1 MAVAAKRPQ
10 GRLVPLL
17 LALAVCVLFALPSA
31 SSAAPPVS
39 PLADGATTMA
49 TPRGAALPQAAR
61 VRLGVVGIVAGAGYY
76 LAIEKGYFAEQGLDV
91 EAIPFATTADETAP
105 LAAGQLDVG
114 AGATSAGLF
123 NAIAR
128 GVDIKLVAD
137 EGHTEPGRPGNAL
150 VARRAAVDAGQLRGV
165 ADLGGRRIAIAST
178 SIGVVSDLRG
188 YLAQGGLTLDDV
200 TLEQMAFPDMA
211 SALSNGSVDAAI
223 PVEPFLTLLQQ
234 SGLGTRWLW
243 DYEVNPD
250 HQVAVIL
257 YGPGFVREQPE
268 AARRWMTAYL
278 RGVRY
283 FNDAFVRGDAT
294 ARDETVQVLM
304 KWTPIRDRGLY
315 DLMSV
320 IGLDPDGD
328 VRVPSLRADQ
338 ELFLQLGQQDRPVD
352 FDTAVDLQYVGYARQ
367 VLGPY

>member
-1 MAVAAKRPQ
+1 MGSLATSWQRVPAAAI
-10 GRLVPLL
+10 
-17 LALAVCVLFALPSA
+17 LALGAALLFGLPA
-31 SSAAPPVS
+31 QGSAA
-39 PLADGATTMA
+39 ATSA
-49 TPRGAALPQAAR
+49 APRGAALPQAAH

-137 EGHTEPGRPGNAL
+137 EGHTEAGRPGSAL
-150 VARRAAVDAGQLRGV
+150 VVRRAAADAGQLRDV
-165 ADLGGRRIAIAST
+165 ADLRGRRIAIAST
-178 SIGVVSDLRG
+178 SIGVVTDLRG
-188 YLAQGGLTLDDV
+188 YLARGGLTLDDV

-211 SALSNGSVDAAI
+211 PALGNGSVDAAI
-223 PVEPFLTLLQQ
+223 AVEPFLTVLQQ
-234 SGLGTRWLW
+234 TGLATRWLW

-250 HQVAVIL
+250 HQVAAIL

-283 FNDAFVRGDAT
+283 FNDAFVRGDAA
-294 ARDETVQVLM
+294 AREETVQVLM
-304 KWTPIRDRGLY
+304 KWTPIHDPALY
-315 DLMSV
+315 DQMSV
-320 IGLDPDGD
+320 IGLDPDGEL
-328 VRVPSLRADQ
+328 RVPSLAADQ
-338 ELFLQLGQQDRPVD
+338 ELFLALGQQDRPVD
-352 FDTAVDLQYVGYARQ
+352 FTTAVDLQYVRAARQ

>member
-1 MAVAAKRPQ
+1 MGSVATKPQRVPAVAILA
-10 GRLVPLL
+10 LAAVL
-17 LALAVCVLFALPSA
+17 LALPGGSVAAPV
-31 SSAAPPVS
+31 APPVAPAAEIPA
-39 PLADGATTMA
+39 PL
-49 TPRGAALPQAAR
+49 GAALPQAAR
-61 VRLGVVGIVAGAGYY
+61 VRLGVVGIVPGAGYY

-91 EAIPFATTADETAP
+91 EAIPFVTTAEQTAP

-114 AGATSAGLF
+114 GGATSAGLF

-137 EGHTEPGRPGNAL
+137 QGHTEAGRPGNAL
-150 VARRAAVDAGQLRGV
+150 VVRRAAADAGQLRGV
-165 ADLGGRRIAIAST
+165 ADLRGRRIAIAST

-188 YLAQGGLTLDDV
+188 YLAQGGLMLSDV
-200 TLEQMAFPDMA
+200 TLEQLAFPDMA
-211 SALSNGSVDAAI
+211 PALSNGSVDAAI
-223 PVEPFLTLLQQ
+223 LVEPFLTLVQQ

-250 HQVAVIL
+250 HQVAAIL

-268 AARRWMTAYL
+268 AARRWMIAYL

-283 FNDAFVRGDAT
+283 FNDAFVRGDAA
-294 ARDETVQVLM
+294 AREETIQVLM

-328 VRVPSLRADQ
+328 MRVPSMAADQ

-352 FDTAVDLQYVGYARQ
+352 FNTAVDLQYVRYARQ

>member
-1 MAVAAKRPQ
+1 V
-10 GRLVPLL
+10 GRLATNPHRRVVLTL
-17 LALAVCVLFALPSA
+17 LALTAAVTFARPSA
-31 SSAAPPVS
+31 GAAAAP
-39 PLADGATTMA
+39 ATT
-49 TPRGAALPQAAR
+49 AASPVNAAVPQAAR
-61 VRLGVVGIVAGAGYY
+61 VRLGVVGIVPGAGYY

-91 EAIPFATTADETAP
+91 EAIPFSTTAEETAP

-128 GVDIKLVAD
+128 GVDIKLVGD
-137 EGHTEPGRPGNAL
+137 EGHTENGRPGNAL
-150 VARRAAVDAGQLRGV
+150 VVRRAAADTGQLRGV
-165 ADLGGRRIAIAST
+165 ADLRGRHIAIAST
-178 SIGVVSDLRG
+178 SIGVVTDLSG
-188 YLAQGGLTLDDV
+188 YLAQGGLTLNDV
-200 TLEQMAFPDMA
+200 ALEQMAFPDMA
-211 SALSNGSVDAAI
+211 AALSNGSVDAAI

-250 HQVAVIL
+250 HQVAAIL

-283 FNDAFVRGDAT
+283 FNDAFVRGDAA
-294 ARDETVQVLM
+294 AREETVQVLM

-320 IGLDPDGD
+320 IGLDPDGEL
-328 VRVPSLRADQ
+328 RVPSMTADQ

-352 FDTAVDLQYVGYARQ
+352 FNAAVDLQYARAARQ
-367 VLGPY
+367 ALGPY